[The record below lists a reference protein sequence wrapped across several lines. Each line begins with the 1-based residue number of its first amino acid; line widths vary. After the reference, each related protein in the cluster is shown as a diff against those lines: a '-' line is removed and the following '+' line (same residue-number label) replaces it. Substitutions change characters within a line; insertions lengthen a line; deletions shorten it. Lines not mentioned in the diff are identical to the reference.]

1 MLNGKHISNPIT
13 AGLQIKYILKYFA
26 GSNAPISVLE
36 PAETNGLFLLHK
48 RVSETKGKN
57 M

>member
-13 AGLQIKYILKYFA
+13 AGFQIKYILKYFA

-36 PAETNGLFLLHK
+36 PAETNELFLLHK